1 MLICMARNAIRV
13 QSKTNTCDTFNKNS
27 VLNCQ
32 RAKCAVER
40 RIMAK
45 TTPSKPV
52 AGSTLSMRK
61 RNARQAAEGYKR
73 QTVALSPRAVE
84 VVDGVKSRQGLSS
97 REAALNTIL
106 ERIGDDMFLRQ
117 EFLAVS
123 T

>member
-1 MLICMARNAIRV
+1 
-13 QSKTNTCDTFNKNS
+13 
-27 VLNCQ
+27 
-32 RAKCAVER
+32 
-40 RIMAK
+40 MAK

>member
-1 MLICMARNAIRV
+1 
-13 QSKTNTCDTFNKNS
+13 
-27 VLNCQ
+27 
-32 RAKCAVER
+32 
-40 RIMAK
+40 MAK
-45 TTPSKPV
+45 TTRFKPV

-61 RNARQAAEGYKR
+61 RHSRQAAEGYKR
-73 QTVALSPRAVE
+73 QTIALSPRAVE
-84 VVDGVKSRQGLSS
+84 VVDGVKSKQGLSS